1 MAFSPEPNVLQGV
14 TQNPTIELPKH
25 GGTFWGAAKNL
36 LSKIWSNREDIV
48 RFAAPAI
55 GALLADPTPNLP
67 PFAIKC
73 CYIDRLERLYTASA
87 FLLDTPSFD
96 GQSFRQQIVTE
107 LQRVRQVPG
116 SLIYFDK
123 LPPVEKPCLS
133 RVQSQTSQVLQQ
145 PQQLT
150 RYI

>member
-107 LQRVRQVPG
+107 L
-116 SLIYFDK
+116 
-123 LPPVEKPCLS
+123 
-133 RVQSQTSQVLQQ
+133 
-145 PQQLT
+145 
-150 RYI
+150 